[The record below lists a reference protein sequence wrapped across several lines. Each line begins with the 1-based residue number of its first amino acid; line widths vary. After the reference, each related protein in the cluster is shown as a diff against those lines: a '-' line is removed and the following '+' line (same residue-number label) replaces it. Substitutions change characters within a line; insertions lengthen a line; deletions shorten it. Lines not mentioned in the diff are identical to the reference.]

1 MLLEKKPTMLLLKW
15 LQNMYNFNSAL
26 AKNWCVKKKS
36 MLTR

>member
-1 MLLEKKPTMLLLKW
+1 MLLQKKPIMLLLKW
-15 LQNMYNFNSAL
+15 LQDMYNFNSAL